1 MTVRTWGGTWNPET
15 GQLTFAFAGMSQ
27 IEAMAVLRLAEHA
40 LVRQMTAGL
49 PGRPG
54 PGPPG
59 EASGAVR
66 APGLVVRR
74 ADGD

>member
-40 LVRQMTAGL
+40 LVRQMTGGM

-54 PGPPG
+54 PEGTPI
-59 EASGAVR
+59 ASGTVR